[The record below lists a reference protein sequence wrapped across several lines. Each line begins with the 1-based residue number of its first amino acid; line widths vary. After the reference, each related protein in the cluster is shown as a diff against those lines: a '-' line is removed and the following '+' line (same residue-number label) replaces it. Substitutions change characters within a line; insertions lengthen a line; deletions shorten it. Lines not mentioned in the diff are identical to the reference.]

1 MKRTFLN
8 LILVA
13 LLVCSSLPTSLSA
26 ADAPKKM
33 APLKP
38 TLDGLDIRGVQRG
51 ITNQVKLTGKDL
63 DALTAAKA
71 YTAGVNV
78 TLLAEPKA
86 TKTSA
91 WVNIAVPIETKRG
104 PLEISVGNAT
114 GESAKLKLFI
124 DSLPQAKETTN
135 TMQVLSTL
143 PIAAWGELTPQG
155 DKDTYEFTA
164 KAGQKLVLELNT
176 KSIGSGIVSPRL
188 KLLDAHGLTIA
199 TAQPLTATEDA
210 FLIFPVVHS
219 GTYHVEID
227 DATLG
232 MAKDQFYRL
241 SVGELP
247 FVTQAYP
254 FTIGVGLATTVQLHG
269 VNLGDRKTATVTAKM
284 EGETD
289 LNLPDDLRSR
299 LPLKVLAENWPT
311 VLEQEP
317 NNSPG
322 EAQAVTVPV
331 AINGLLQAVG
341 KGQQTDVDL
350 YRFEAKA
357 GEQLMLET
365 LAAKRDSLAD
375 TKLEVLYPDGR
386 RVERVL
392 LQATRDSYNKSVRTV
407 DPNMVEVRTEHW
419 EEMELNQYLYMAGE
433 VGKLYRWPF
442 GPDSGFQL
450 YFRNEKR
457 VTYFDTT
464 AASHALYEPFYIV
477 EPHPPGTKLVANG
490 LPSFTL
496 YYENDDEG
504 MRDAGSDSRIL
515 FKAPQ
520 TGSYLVR
527 VSDSRGINSELHQ
540 YRLAIRPAK
549 PDFHVRVEGVNPSV
563 PPGNGRAFTVELDR
577 LDGFDGE
584 VKVETANLPPGF
596 FASSPLVIQAGHFSA
611 EGTLYALPDAK
622 APMGSSTT
630 NSQIT
635 ASALINGQT
644 VTHDVN
650 NFGTIKLGDA
660 PKFTLTLIPTNSNF
674 VTIGTQVI
682 PEIVI
687 SPGESMSAMIK
698 VQRNGETNIISF
710 DMDNL
715 PHGVLV
721 DNVGLNGV
729 QVRAGEDERE
739 IFLIAF
745 KWVPETDRLCQIV
758 VKSARATAGSQGLQT
773 SFPVM
778 LKVRQKKPSV
788 TASAR

>member
-1 MKRTFLN
+1 MKRTLSN
-8 LILVA
+8 LTVIA
-13 LLVCSSLPTSLSA
+13 LLAWNSLSASLSA
-26 ADAPKKM
+26 AEAPKKM
-33 APLKP
+33 ALPKP
-38 TLDGLDIRGVQRG
+38 TLESADIRGLQRG
-51 ITNQVKLTGKDL
+51 FTNQVKLTGKEL
-63 DALTAAKA
+63 DALTAVKA

-86 TKTSA
+86 TKTAA
-91 WVNIAVPIETKRG
+91 WLSIAVPMETKRG
-104 PLEISVGNAT
+104 VLEISASNVT
-114 GESAKLKLFI
+114 GESAKLKLFV
-124 DSLPQAKETTN
+124 DSLPQTKETTN
-135 TMQVLSTL
+135 TVQVLAAL
-143 PIAAWGELTPQG
+143 PVAAWGELTPQG

-176 KSIGSGIVSPRL
+176 KSLGSGIASPRM
-188 KLLDAHGLTIA
+188 KLLDSRGITIA
-199 TAQPLTATEDA
+199 SAQPLTASEDT
-210 FLIFPVVHS
+210 FLIFPVVQS
-219 GTYHVEID
+219 GTYRVEID

-247 FVTQAYP
+247 FVTQVYP
-254 FTIGVGLATTVQLHG
+254 FTIGLGTATTVQLQG
-269 VNLGDRKTATVTAKM
+269 VNLGQHSSASVTAKQ
-284 EGETD
+284 EGEIN
-289 LNLPDDLRSR
+289 LELPDDIRSR
-299 LPLKVLAENWPT
+299 LPLRVLAENWPT
-311 VLEQEP
+311 ILESEP

-322 EAQAVTVPV
+322 EAQPIQLPI
-331 AINGLLQAVG
+331 AINGRLQTVG
-341 KGQQTDVDL
+341 KGQPADVDI

-357 GEQLMLET
+357 GQQLVLET
-365 LAAKRDSLAD
+365 LAAKRGSLAD
-375 TKLEVLYPDGR
+375 TKLEVFYSDGR

-490 LPSFTL
+490 LPTFTL
-496 YYENDDEG
+496 YYENDDES

-515 FKAPQ
+515 FKAPL
-520 TGSYLVR
+520 TSSYLVR
-527 VSDSRGINSELHQ
+527 VSDSRSLNSELHA

-549 PDFHVRVEGVNPSV
+549 PDFRVRVEGVNPSV
-563 PPGNGRAFTVELDR
+563 PPGNGRAFTVEVDR
-577 LDGFDGE
+577 LDGFEGE
-584 VKVETANLPPGF
+584 VKVETAGLPPGF
-596 FASSPLVIQAGHFSA
+596 FATSPVVVQAGHFSA

-622 APMGSSTT
+622 APMGVNAT

-635 ASALINGQT
+635 ASALINGKT
-644 VTHDVN
+644 VTHEVN
-650 NFGTIKLGDA
+650 NFGTIKLGEA

-674 VTIGTQVI
+674 VTIGSQVI

-698 VQRNGETNIISF
+698 VQRNGETNIISL

-739 IFLIAF
+739 IFLTAF

-778 LKVRQKKPSV
+778 LKVRHKKPPV